1 MCDLNHRK
9 LMHAG
14 REEES
19 ENSFTEILFPAFSQG
34 RRRGMQW
41 NEFLLL
47 CPHLFKEHY
56 SSARRGGEIIFL
68 TLT

>member
-14 REEES
+14 REKE
-19 ENSFTEILFPAFSQG
+19 SFTEILFPTFSQG
-34 RRRGMQW
+34 ERRGRQW
-41 NEFLLL
+41 NEFPLL

-68 TLT
+68 ALT